1 MDDRSGRLSD
11 EMLLALAVWLC
22 SLPLVAALVIPWL
35 GWPGAVSVAVMLLL
49 VTLMACW
56 GACGWR
62 AFVRSSRRQD
72 KHDLG

>member
-1 MDDRSGRLSD
+1 MDDRRGRLSD

-35 GWPGAVSVAVMLLL
+35 GWPAALIIVLMLLL
-49 VTLMACW
+49 VTLVACW

-62 AFVRSSRRQD
+62 APVRPPRGQSP
-72 KHDLG
+72 HDLG